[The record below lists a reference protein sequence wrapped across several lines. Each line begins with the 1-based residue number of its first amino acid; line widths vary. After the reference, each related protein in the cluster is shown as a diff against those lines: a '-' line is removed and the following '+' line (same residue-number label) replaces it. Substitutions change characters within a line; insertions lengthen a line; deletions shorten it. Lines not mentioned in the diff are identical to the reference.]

1 MKTLM
6 FITTKERKV
15 TVIVEVKTS
24 TPTPYIPQDVSVAV
38 TVYIY
43 DLRFVRAVSVWQ
55 FDEWSV
61 TQVPMSLKL

>member
-15 TVIVEVKTS
+15 TVIVEVNS
-24 TPTPYIPQDVSVAV
+24 TPTPYIPQDFSVAV

-43 DLRFVRAVSVWQ
+43 DLRFVRAISVWQ

>member
-6 FITTKERKV
+6 FIPTKERKV

-24 TPTPYIPQDVSVAV
+24 TPTPYIPQDVSVAL

-43 DLRFVRAVSVWQ
+43 DLRFVRAVSV
-55 FDEWSV
+55 
-61 TQVPMSLKL
+61 

>member
-15 TVIVEVKTS
+15 TVIVEVNS
-24 TPTPYIPQDVSVAV
+24 TPTPYIPQDFSVAV

-43 DLRFVRAVSVWQ
+43 DLRFVRAISV
-55 FDEWSV
+55 
-61 TQVPMSLKL
+61 

>member
-15 TVIVEVKTS
+15 TVIVEVKS
-24 TPTPYIPQDVSVAV
+24 TPTPYIPQDFSVAV

-43 DLRFVRAVSVWQ
+43 DLRFVRAISVWQ